1 MPTKKNTKKARVSKQ
16 AKKSKFQF
24 KWWMG
29 VVIIAI
35 VIIVGVVV
43 VRFSFAG
50 TSYTVKIDDANG
62 DPKTANKYYLT
73 LYNQGASERGS
84 ITYFR
89 STPYYTEWRMHLN
102 NGLEA
107 CGRLYNNGV
116 KDIPHPAL
124 PTTALWTVTNP
135 SCVNN

>member
-1 MPTKKNTKKARVSKQ
+1 MATKQNTKKTRVSKQ

-24 KWWMG
+24 KWWMAI
-29 VVIIAI
+29 VIAVI
-35 VIIVGVVV
+35 VIIVGLVV

-62 DPKTANKYYLT
+62 DPKTASKYYLT

-89 STPYYTEWRMHLN
+89 NTPYYTEWRMHLN

-107 CGRLYNNGV
+107 CGRLYNQGV

-135 SCVNN
+135 TCSSN